1 MKAYVNWE
9 MGILVNLIILGAP
22 GAGKGTYASKLAS
35 HFGVPAIATG
45 DMFRGEVRNGSP
57 LGKKVAEYL
66 ESGRLVPDEVV
77 NEVLKSRL
85 QRPDSASGFILD
97 GYPRTVEQ
105 AKALE
110 QIAKIDAVINMD
122 VLEWVIVERLSNR
135 RICRSCGAI
144 YNAKYS
150 PKPKIEGNCDKCGGE
165 LYQREDD
172 KPDVIK
178 NRLHVY
184 EKQTQPL
191 IEYYEKKKTK
201 FVTIRN
207 TQVDAPI
214 DVVFQQILDGLKKAK
229 VA

>member
-1 MKAYVNWE
+1 M
-9 MGILVNLIILGAP
+9 NLIILGAP
-22 GAGKGTYASKLAS
+22 GAGKGTYASRLAG
-35 HFGVPAIATG
+35 HFGIPAIATG
-45 DMFRGEVRNGSP
+45 DMFRSEVKNGSP

-85 QRPDSASGFILD
+85 QRPDSARGFILD
-97 GYPRTVEQ
+97 GYPRTVDQ

-110 QIAKIDAVINMD
+110 RVAKIDAVINMD
-122 VLEWVIVERLSNR
+122 VPERVIIERLSNR
-135 RICRSCGAI
+135 RICRNCGAI

-150 PKPKIEGNCDKCGGE
+150 PKPKVEGKCDRCGGE

-172 KPDVIK
+172 KTDVIK
-178 NRLHVY
+178 NRLRVY

-201 FVTIRN
+201 FVTIKN
-207 TQVDAPI
+207 AQVDAPI
-214 DVVFQQILDGLKKAK
+214 DVIFQQILDGLKKTR